1 MLWTW
6 PLYNWSNS
14 PQDPVLFQNARLIN
28 QDSHAQYSDQWS
40 KQIRNK
46 NTKCKWFRTMCWCL
60 HSLRNQALLLRSKAT
75 KNRWW
80 LQRTKM
86 TNTYSLLSTL
96 LSLSWWWRWH
106 QNQIIYSVFWVCYF
120 NKFPPKPIASNN
132 LMHVQDSWLINDLK
146 MPCSMSFQAALNEPS
161 SHVLHVQY

>member
-6 PLYNWSNS
+6 PFYNWSNS

-46 NTKCKWFRTMCWCL
+46 NTKCKWFSTMCWCL

-80 LQRTKM
+80 LQRAKM
-86 TNTYSLLSTL
+86 TNTFSLFSTL
-96 LSLSWWWRWH
+96 LSLSLMMMKMAPEPDYIFCFLGLSLQQISR
-106 QNQIIYSVFWVCYF
+106 QNQ
-120 NKFPPKPIASNN
+120 
-132 LMHVQDSWLINDLK
+132 
-146 MPCSMSFQAALNEPS
+146 
-161 SHVLHVQY
+161 